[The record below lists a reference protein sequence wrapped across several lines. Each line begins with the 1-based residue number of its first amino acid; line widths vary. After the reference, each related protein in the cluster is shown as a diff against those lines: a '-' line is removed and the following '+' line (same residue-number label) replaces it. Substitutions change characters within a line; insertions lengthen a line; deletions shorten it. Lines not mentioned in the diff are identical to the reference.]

1 MPDMIEEDISIAARA
16 AAATKQFFY
25 LCVLLGVVGFEFL
38 FVMVY
43 GGAILGSK
51 AFELWQTVLIT
62 AVLIDA
68 CFMQFATIY
77 LRCVVLRNTFMAE
90 VSFLCKELSER
101 SRIIMMR
108 TFGNMREA
116 TSYQQHLNPA
126 CRVARQ
132 HPHLPISRLLLSVQ
146 DVDVP
151 LESDLDR
158 RLASKIPF
166 GLGVMLYY
174 HLSVWLERAG
184 RLPWQPKMV
193 LRK

>member
-1 MPDMIEEDISIAARA
+1 
-16 AAATKQFFY
+16 
-25 LCVLLGVVGFEFL
+25 
-38 FVMVY
+38 
-43 GGAILGSK
+43 
-51 AFELWQTVLIT
+51 
-62 AVLIDA
+62 
-68 CFMQFATIY
+68 
-77 LRCVVLRNTFMAE
+77 
-90 VSFLCKELSER
+90 
-101 SRIIMMR
+101 MMR